1 MPLKISKEKKVPK
14 KEQDDIINKHNRRV
28 QIDLRR
34 AMLPNTILFFLKK
47 RPHYSLEIRE
57 KIMQY
62 ATAMASFAQENLT
75 HMAPFNQRDLK
86 IQQNII
92 YGNLIKLEKK
102 GILASYK
109 EKSNKGAD
117 RKYYYMTEFGNR
129 FYDEVIAKR
138 LYPRIF
144 MLYCFID
151 AGIENDGMK
160 CKFSQKE
167 LAEFRK
173 LFSKLIE

>member
-1 MPLKISKEKKVPK
+1 MPLKINKEKKVSK
-14 KEQDDIINKHNRRV
+14 KDQDAIISRHNRRV

-62 ATAMASFAQENLT
+62 AAAMASFAQENLNQ
-75 HMAPFNQRDLK
+75 MAPFNERDLK

-92 YGNLIKLEKK
+92 YNNLMKLEKK
-102 GILASYK
+102 GILGSYR
-109 EKSNKGAD
+109 EKSSKGAD
-117 RKYYYMTEFGNR
+117 RKYYYLTEFGNR

-144 MLYCFID
+144 MLYCFMD
-151 AGIENDGMK
+151 AGIESNGLK
-160 CKFSQKE
+160 CGFSKKE
-167 LAEFRK
+167 LAEFKK
-173 LFSKLIE
+173 LFSQLVE